1 MNKLTKRLTLIS
13 DLIEEKIIADVGCDH
28 GKLTRFLFDEG
39 KIDFAYISD
48 ISEPSLKKAIDI
60 LSPYQGRFSS
70 ICCDGLKGY
79 ESSVQIDECVIA
91 GMGGFEIKKIIENSP
106 ISINKYILAPQHDE
120 IELKKYLI
128 ENNYKIVFDIIIL
141 DKGKFYNIIKCVKC
155 DKKTQIS
162 DFNLYFGKD
171 NFTSKLS
178 DLSEFV
184 DKKLEKLLEI
194 RSQQKVKSLEL
205 DQKICFF
212 EKAKKEL
219 KENE

>member
-13 DLIEEKIIADVGCDH
+13 DLIDEKIIADVGCDH

-39 KIDFAYISD
+39 KIDFAFVSD
-48 ISEPSLKKAIDI
+48 ISEQSLMKAIDI
-60 LSPYQGRFSS
+60 LSPYQGRFLS

-79 ESSVQIDECVIA
+79 ESNAKIDECVIA

-106 ISINKYILAPQHDE
+106 ITINKYILAPQHDE

-128 ENNYKIVFDIIIL
+128 ENNFKIDFDIIIL
-141 DKGKFYNIIKCVKC
+141 DKGKFYNIIKCVKS
-155 DKKTQIS
+155 DKKLKA
-162 DFNLYFGKD
+162 DEFDLMFGKD
-171 NFTSKLS
+171 NFTNKLS
-178 DLSEFV
+178 DLSQFV
-184 DKKLEKLLEI
+184 NKKLDKLLEI
-194 RSQQKVKSLEL
+194 KSRQKVKSLEL